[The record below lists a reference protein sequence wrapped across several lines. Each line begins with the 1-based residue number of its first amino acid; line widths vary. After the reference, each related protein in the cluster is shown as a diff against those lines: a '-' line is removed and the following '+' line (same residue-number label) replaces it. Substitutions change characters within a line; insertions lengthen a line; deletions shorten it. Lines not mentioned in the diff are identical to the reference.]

1 MRHARH
7 QSVKDVSVVVAR
19 RLSEDPKIKVL
30 VVEAGGRYFIDF
42 ILLIFVL
49 NASTVCFALASSSDQ
64 GVLDAMVPFLGVKLT
79 NTPLDWNFTT
89 TPQAGLS
96 GRVIPFA
103 RGHGLGGSSTIS
115 EYIAP

>member
-1 MRHARH
+1 
-7 QSVKDVSVVVAR
+7 
-19 RLSEDPKIKVL
+19 
-30 VVEAGGRYFIDF
+30 
-42 ILLIFVL
+42 
-49 NASTVCFALASSSDQ
+49 
-64 GVLDAMVPFLGVKLT
+64 MVPFLSVKLT

-115 EYIAP
+115 ENFAPLKCTIIFALGLPDVMAYTRGSNDTWNRYATLTKDDSWAWKNVEQFYLKVGA